1 MNFAQAVLE
10 ALESLNG
17 NKMRSGL
24 TVLGIVIGVAA
35 VIAMLAVGNG
45 AQASITGSISSIGT
59 NLLFV
64 FRGAHEGPGGGGPGG
79 PPGRSGNNE
88 RPLTMA
94 DAAAIGDPFA
104 APSVA
109 AVAPIIQVNG
119 TITYGGE
126 KTSTAISGV
135 TADYQSVRNM
145 ELSEGEFIIQ
155 EHVLGR
161 MSVVALGPDAAD
173 ALFGRH
179 DGIVGETIRIEGQPF
194 RVIGVVASKG
204 GSSMGSEDNA
214 AYIPFTT
221 AQARLIKRGSRD
233 QVDVIFAQ
241 ATSAETVTQ
250 AADEIS
256 NILRQRHRT
265 PIGADDFTVFTQ
277 QDFLKTFETITNTL
291 TIFLGGIAG
300 ISLLVGGIG
309 IMNIMLVSVTERTR
323 EIGLRKALGARKR
336 DILLQFLTESSLL
349 SLIGGII
356 GIMFGWLIA
365 FTVGKVAAAMGTVFV
380 PIVGTNAI
388 ILSTSFSAAIGLF
401 FGIYPASRA
410 ANLEPVEALR
420 YE

>member
-1 MNFAQAVLE
+1 MNFTQALLE
-10 ALESLNG
+10 AIESLNG

-64 FRGAHEGPGGGGPGG
+64 FRGSADGPPGGPGSG
-79 PPGRSGNNE
+79 GSGNND
-88 RPLTMA
+88 RPLTLSDAEAIA
-94 DAAAIGDPFA
+94 DPLA
-104 APSVA
+104 APSVDL
-109 AVAPIIQVNG
+109 VAPAIQGNG
-119 TITYGGE
+119 TITFSGE
-126 KTSTAISGV
+126 NTTTTISGV
-135 TADYQSVRNM
+135 TPGYAPVRNL
-145 ELSEGEFIIQ
+145 ELAEGEFINE
-155 EHVLGR
+155 EHILGR
-161 MSVVALGPDAAD
+161 MSVVVLGPETAIAI
-173 ALFGRH
+173 FGH
-179 DGIVGETIRIEGQPF
+179 SDGIVGETIRIEGQPF
-194 RVIGVVASKG
+194 RIIGVLVAKG
-204 GSSMGSEDNA
+204 GGAFGSEDNS

-221 AQARLIKRGSRD
+221 AQARLIKRSSLD
-233 QVDVIFAQ
+233 EIDVLFVQ
-241 ATSAETVTQ
+241 ATTAESVPQ

-265 PIGADDFTVFTQ
+265 PIGDDDFTVFTQ
-277 QDFLKTFETITNTL
+277 QDFLQTFETITGVL

-323 EIGLRKALGARKR
+323 EIGLRKALGARKK

-356 GIMFGWLIA
+356 GVMFGWLIA
-365 FTVGKVAAAMGTVFV
+365 FTVGQVATATGNNFV
-380 PIVGTNAI
+380 PIVGTDAI
-388 ILSTSFSAAIGLF
+388 LLSTSFSAVIGLF

>member
-1 MNFAQAVLE
+1 MTFVQALLE
-10 ALESLNG
+10 AIESLNG

-64 FRGAHEGPGGGGPGG
+64 FRGSADGPPGGPGR
-79 PPGRSGNNE
+79 GRSGNND
-88 RPLTMA
+88 RPLTLSDAEAIA
-94 DAAAIGDPFA
+94 DHFA
-104 APSVA
+104 APSVEL
-109 AVAPIIQVNG
+109 VAPVIQGNG
-119 TITYGGE
+119 TISFDGE
-126 KTSTAISGV
+126 NSTTTMTGV
-135 TADYQSVRNM
+135 TPDYSTVRNL
-145 ELSEGEFIIQ
+145 ELTEGEFINQ
-155 EHVLGR
+155 EHMLGR
-161 MSVVALGPDAAD
+161 MSVVVLGPDAAD
-173 ALFGRH
+173 AIFGHH
-179 DGIVGETIRIEGQPF
+179 DGVVGETIRIEGQPF
-194 RVIGVVASKG
+194 RVIGVLVAKG
-204 GSSMGSEDNA
+204 GGGFGSEDGNI
-214 AYIPFTT
+214 YIPFTT
-221 AQARLIKRGSRD
+221 AQARLIKRGARD
-233 QVDVIFAQ
+233 EIDVLYVQ
-241 ATSAETVTQ
+241 AVSAEAVPT
-250 AADEIS
+250 ASEEIA

-277 QDFLKTFETITNTL
+277 QDFLKTFATITGVL

-349 SLIGGII
+349 SLIGGVI

-365 FTVGKVAAAMGTVFV
+365 YIVGRVAVATGNNFV

-388 ILSTSFSAAIGLF
+388 ILSTSFSAIIGLF

-410 ANLEPVEALR
+410 ASLEPVEALR